1 MDSVV
6 ITGAST
12 GIGKA
17 GAEALLA
24 RGFRVFGSVRKE
36 SDATRL
42 AAELGGNFVPLVFDV
57 TDEDAVRKGAATV
70 AAALGESTLY
80 GLVNNAG
87 IAVPGPL
94 LDLPAADLR
103 HQLEVNLV
111 APMIVTRVFAPLL
124 GADSARVGR
133 KGRIVMISSVAGRMT
148 VPFNAPY
155 SASKFGLE
163 GLSEGLRRELMLFGI
178 DVIVIA
184 PGAVVT
190 PIWDKAGAVD
200 LSRFAGSPFAA
211 PLAALRDEMLTAGR
225 KGLPAGRLGEA
236 IAEALTVKNPKVRY
250 SVTPNPLEQ
259 GLMSWLPKRWVDRML
274 ARKLG
279 LLARPHRL

>member
-17 GAEALLA
+17 GVDALLA

-57 TDEDAVRKGAATV
+57 TDEDAVRKAAATV

-94 LDLPAADLR
+94 LELTAADLR

-111 APMIVTRVFAPLL
+111 GPMTVTRVFAPLL
-124 GADSARVGR
+124 GADPARVGR

-163 GLSEGLRRELMLFGI
+163 GLSEGLRRELMLLGI

-190 PIWDKAGAVD
+190 PIWDKAEAVD
-200 LSRFAGSPFAA
+200 LSRFDGSPFAA
-211 PLAALRDEMLTAGR
+211 PLALLRDEMLTAGR
-225 KGLPAGRLGEA
+225 KGLPAERLGEA

-250 SVTPNPLEQ
+250 SVTPSPLEQ

-279 LLARPHRL
+279 LLPGSQG